1 MTPSPSIR
9 LDRVYKVYRVGDTG
23 VAALGGVTLEV
34 GEGTF
39 AAIVG
44 PSGAGKS
51 SILNLIGGV
60 DAPTA
65 GTVSVGGNDLGLLD
79 DRERARFRRREVG
92 FLWQGATKN
101 LVPYLTAAQNVGLPM
116 VLAGA
121 SVGSS
126 ARRADELLELLGLED
141 RKRFLPQMLSGG
153 EQQRVAVAVALANS
167 PSVLLADE
175 PTAEIDS
182 EGADRVL
189 RALRDASGETGAT
202 VVMATHDLVAAGRAD
217 VTYRLIDG
225 RLRTPTSQARVDA
238 AGRLTLPDEAARLVG
253 LSDVEVEI
261 EADEVRIR
269 RLDDAESAAGGGTTA
284 LAPDVDRRPGRSVS
298 VLTPLPRPSA
308 PPRSTP
314 EEGTHGPLVSAE
326 GLDRTYGGGTQ
337 VAALRD
343 VSIRLLPGE
352 VVAIMGPSGSGKS
365 TLLGLLAGLDEPDAG
380 RVLWEGRALREI
392 PEADVGRLRATRFGI
407 VFQSFGLFPSL
418 SASENVVLPQL
429 MAGLRPGTATGAA
442 ESWLT
447 RLGLGGRLDHRVNE
461 LSAGQQQRVAIAR
474 ALACEPAVVLAD
486 EPTAELDGQAA
497 GVIFAT
503 LAQVARRGGGVLV
516 ATHDPRVLPWTDR
529 VVLLRDGRVE
539 AEGSPGEVADFLS
552 TD

>member
-1 MTPSPSIR
+1 MTSSPSIR

-51 SILNLIGGV
+51 TILNLIGGV

-189 RALRDASGETGAT
+189 RALRDASRETGAT

-225 RLRTPTSQARVDA
+225 RLRTPASQARVDA
-238 AGRLTLPDEAARLVG
+238 AGRLTLPDVATRLVG

-269 RLDDAESAAGGGTTA
+269 RLDDVESAAGGGTAA

-314 EEGTHGPLVSAE
+314 EEGAHGPLVSAE
-326 GLDRTYGGGTQ
+326 GLDRTYGGGTE

-418 SASENVVLPQL
+418 SATENVVLPQL
-429 MAGLRPGTATGAA
+429 MAGMRPGTATGAA

-447 RLGLGGRLDHRVNE
+447 RLGLGGRLGHRVNE

-474 ALACEPAVVLAD
+474 ALACEPAVMLAD

-497 GVIFAT
+497 AVIFAT
-503 LAQVARRGGGVLV
+503 LAKVARRGGGVLV

-539 AEGSPGEVADFLS
+539 AEGPPEEVVGFLS